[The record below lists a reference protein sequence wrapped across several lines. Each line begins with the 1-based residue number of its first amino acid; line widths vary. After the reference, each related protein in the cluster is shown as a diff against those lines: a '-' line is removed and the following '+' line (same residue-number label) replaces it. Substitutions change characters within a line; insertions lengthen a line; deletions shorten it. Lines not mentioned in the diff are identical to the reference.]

1 MKYVCLFFL
10 ADEFLTIFDK
20 SRRIRKK
27 GCAEQKKMIS

>member
-1 MKYVCLFFL
+1 MKYVCLFFK

>member
-10 ADEFLTIFDK
+10 ADKFLTIFDG
-20 SRRIRKK
+20 SIRIRKK

>member
-10 ADEFLTIFDK
+10 ADEFLTIFDR
-20 SRRIRKK
+20 SIGIRKK

>member
-1 MKYVCLFFL
+1 MEICLSLFL
-10 ADEFLTIFDK
+10 ADIFLKIFDD